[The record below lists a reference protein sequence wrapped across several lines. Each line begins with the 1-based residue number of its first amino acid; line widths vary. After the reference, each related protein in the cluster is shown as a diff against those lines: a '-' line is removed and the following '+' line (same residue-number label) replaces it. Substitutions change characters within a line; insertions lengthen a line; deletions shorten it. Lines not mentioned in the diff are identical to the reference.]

1 MRASFIKIGLLL
13 GTLAG
18 ASQANA
24 QGSLEIPQAGSV
36 QSGISVVSGW
46 HCSANRIEVS
56 FDGGPRIAAASGTTR
71 ADTQGVCG
79 DQNNGFS
86 LLWAYGL
93 LGSGTH
99 NAVAYADGVEF
110 GRATFEV
117 TDIANKDFLRGV
129 SAARRVYG
137 FPDLNHDVV
146 LGWQEANQNFVIT
159 DMYESMNSYDVA
171 GMWEIFAGSSV
182 DAETMWALQPSLEDP
197 SVGEVVVFTINN
209 EWYGYV
215 WAGAMRGN
223 FAILETNPDLGSD
236 VSARIEVTFMSKRS
250 AIIKL
255 VSCSPTYQCPSP
267 VGSTQSMEKFF
278 PEQEHD
284 AVAITAI
291 GSRQVAAVSQPK
303 DQTAGDSE
311 YDARCE
317 VIRSL
322 SDEIKQRDLDSS
334 AD

>member
-1 MRASFIKIGLLL
+1 M
-13 GTLAG
+13 
-18 ASQANA
+18 
-24 QGSLEIPQAGSV
+24 
-36 QSGISVVSGW
+36 
-46 HCSANRIEVS
+46 
-56 FDGGPRIAAASGTTR
+56 
-71 ADTQGVCG
+71 
-79 DQNNGFS
+79 
-86 LLWAYGL
+86 
-93 LGSGTH
+93 
-99 NAVAYADGVEF
+99 
-110 GRATFEV
+110 
-117 TDIANKDFLRGV
+117 
-129 SAARRVYG
+129 YG

-197 SVGEVVVFTINN
+197 SVGEVVVFTINS
-209 EWYGYV
+209 EWYGVV
-215 WAGAMRGN
+215 WAGVMRGN

-236 VSARIEVTFMSKRS
+236 VSARIEVTFTSRGS

-255 VSCSPTYQCPSP
+255 VSCSPTSSCVYPI
-267 VGSTQSMEKFF
+267 GSTQTMEKLF
-278 PEQEHD
+278 PEEESEP
-284 AVAITAI
+284 VAITAI

-311 YDARCE
+311 YDARRE
-317 VIRSL
+317 VIQSL